1 MFQRKPTAEE
11 QVDCEFPVLI
21 LGATLSWAASW
32 LGQASPGALGSPPH
46 VVLSMSW
53 ATGEQGLLQAGICPP
68 LLQFPRL
75 RPTGTPSSGHL
86 RTRGLD
92 VVAMSRQGPR
102 HLAHPCPCKCRASRE
117 GINCFP
123 GECVRDTVTSSGY
136 EQQVPWNLFQVL
148 PCPCTWSCSA
158 SLVFVTWRG
167 MGVVPETLD
176 LSVSDP
182 WVPASTHL
190 QVPDVEGL
198 LEDVGSVCASRQSPH
213 VGQVATEAPH
223 GLNDEHAPLG
233 PAG

>member
-1 MFQRKPTAEE
+1 M
-11 QVDCEFPVLI
+11 
-21 LGATLSWAASW
+21 
-32 LGQASPGALGSPPH
+32 
-46 VVLSMSW
+46 
-53 ATGEQGLLQAGICPP
+53 
-68 LLQFPRL
+68 
-75 RPTGTPSSGHL
+75 
-86 RTRGLD
+86 
-92 VVAMSRQGPR
+92 VAMTQQGPR
-102 HLAHPCPCKCRASRE
+102 RLAHPCPCKCRASRE

-136 EQQVPWNLFQVL
+136 EQQVPRNLFQGS
-148 PCPCTWSCSA
+148 PCPCTWSSSA
-158 SLVFVTWRG
+158 SLVFVMWRG

-198 LEDVGSVCASRQSPH
+198 LEDVGSVCASCQSSH